1 MRSLRGWIATLT
13 LAGLGLALLAG
24 ADSNAAIRERLAR
37 HRNLGKAYYENPTT
51 KKEAVAELKKA
62 LEMAPDSP
70 RDRLNYGLALLRAGM
85 TAEGMAELHKV
96 QKQDPSI
103 PHTWF
108 NLGIEYKKLG
118 EFERA
123 TEQLEQMAKLVPDEP
138 VTHYNLGVLY
148 KRAGRTEDA
157 IKKFQIAAQLDPSLA
172 APRFQLFNS
181 YRQAGEK
188 EKAEKE
194 LEIFKKLKEQQRGA
208 VVAEDMN
215 WSFYSE
221 LYEVVE
227 SAPVEAAPGAPKFER
242 LMLAGKVD
250 PKSAGLLTLDADGS
264 GRPNLLA
271 WSAAGMRLYLDAEK
285 AVDGGALA
293 ELRGVTSV
301 AAGDF
306 DNDGLPDLCV
316 TTESGPVLLRNA
328 GGRFE
333 RHDVKLPGG
342 RFETAVWLD
351 YDHDSDVD
359 LFLLGAKKALLRN
372 QGTAGLQDRTA
383 DFPFVSGQVID
394 AVVLRLV
401 PDTKAMDLLVAY
413 ADGTGTLYRDRLA
426 GKYDAQPVYALP
438 AGARGLTAADVNNDS
453 WIDVVYAAGAK
464 TGLLLNKD
472 GRLETAKLA
481 AEGYPVL
488 ADLGNRGWLDLV
500 AGEFVH
506 WNQGGG
512 QFSGGIRAEGLL
524 RGVCGVA
531 ADFDSDGRADV
542 MLAAADGSIHLLK
555 NRTDAGHAWVRVAL
569 HGRKAPK
576 LAPGAEVEVKA
587 GTRYQKKIYGGYPV
601 LFGLGAEKQVDTI
614 RITWP
619 NGLIQNE
626 LQQAA
631 NQAHKFEEAE
641 RLSGSCP
648 MVWAWNGREFQFIT
662 DVLGVAPL
670 GASAG
675 DGTYFPTDHDE
686 YIQIPGEALAEE
698 EGSYEIRITEEL
710 SEVAYLDQ
718 VELIAVDHPAETDI
732 FINDKFKGPPF
743 PEFRLFGASRR
754 LHPVAARDGNG
765 RDVRKLLLARDRRYP
780 DRFPRSRLGVA
791 ELHLLELDFG
801 PSAAPRNNAVLVLS
815 GWVDWADG
823 STFLARSQEKDGG
836 LVMPYLQVKDEHG
849 EWRTA
854 IEDMGIP
861 AGKPK
866 TIVVD
871 LNGKF
876 LSNRREVRIVTNL
889 CVFWDEIFLAED
901 ATEPP
906 AKLTVL
912 PRAEADLRFRGF
924 SKVRIHPE
932 RRQPE
937 MFFYANAQPAS
948 MWNPTPGY
956 YTRYGDVTEL
966 LERIDDRFV
975 IMGSGDEVRLRF
987 DARGLPGLPKGWR
1000 RDFLLKVD
1008 GWAKDRDPNTAF
1020 SQTVEPLPFHGM
1032 SRYPYPATES
1042 YPDDA
1047 VHREYLEEY
1056 VTRPALRLLRP
1067 LAAAGRK

>member
-1 MRSLRGWIATLT
+1 MRFPRVWFASVTV
-13 LAGLGLALLAG
+13 AGLGLALLAG
-24 ADSNAAIRERLAR
+24 ADSSKAIQEKLAQ

-51 KKEAVAELKKA
+51 KKEAVEELKKA
-62 LEMAPDSP
+62 LDLAPDSA

-118 EFERA
+118 EFEQA
-123 TEQLEQMAKLVPDEP
+123 ADQLEQMAKLVPDEP

-148 KRAGRTEDA
+148 KRAGRMQDA
-157 IKKFQIAAQLDPSLA
+157 IRKFQIAAQLDPSLA

-181 YRQAGEK
+181 YRQEGEK

-194 LEIFKKLKEQQRGA
+194 LEVFKELKEQQKGA
-208 VVAEDMN
+208 VVGEDMN

-221 LYEVVE
+221 LYDVIQA
-227 SAPVEAAPGAPKFER
+227 APAEAALATPKFED
-242 LMLAGKVD
+242 LTLAGKVD
-250 PKSAGLLTLDADGS
+250 PKSAGLLALDADGS

-271 WSAAGMRLYLDAEK
+271 WSVEGMRLYLDDDKPVADE
-285 AVDGGALA
+285 ALGGLKGIISA
-293 ELRGVTSV
+293 

-316 TTESGPVLLRNA
+316 MTESGAVLLRNT
-328 GGRFE
+328 GGKFQKYE
-333 RHDVKLPGG
+333 AKLPAG
-342 RFETAVWLD
+342 RFETAAWLD
-351 YDHDSDVD
+351 YDHDSDLD
-359 LFLLGAKKALLRN
+359 LFLLGAKKALMRN
-372 QGTAGLQDRTA
+372 QGTAGFQDRTA

-394 AVVLRLV
+394 AVALRVV
-401 PDTKAMDLLVAY
+401 PDTKAMDLLVSY
-413 ADGTGTLYRDRLA
+413 TDGTGTLYRDRLA
-426 GKYDAQPVYALP
+426 SKYDAQPIYALP
-438 AGARGLTAADVNNDS
+438 AGARGLTAVDVDNDS
-453 WIDVVYAAGAK
+453 WIDVAYMAGGK
-464 TGLLLNKD
+464 TGLLLNK
-472 GRLETAKLA
+472 GGKLEAVKLA
-481 AEGYPVL
+481 ADGYPVFV
-488 ADLGNRGWLDLV
+488 DLENRGWQDLV
-500 AGEFVH
+500 AGGRVYR
-506 WNQGGG
+506 NQGQG
-512 QFSGGIRAEGLL
+512 QFAGGAVPNGLVSGAR
-524 RGVCGVA
+524 GVA

-542 MLAAADGSIHLLK
+542 MLTVADGTIHLVK
-555 NRTDAGHAWVRVAL
+555 NRTEAANKWLRVAL
-569 HGRKAPK
+569 NGRKAPK

-587 GTRYQKKIYGGYPV
+587 GTRYQKRIYDGYPV
-601 LFGLGAEKQVDTI
+601 LFGLGTEEQVDTI

-619 NGLIQNE
+619 NGMIQNE

-631 NQAHKFEEAE
+631 NRAHKFEEAE

-648 MVWAWNGREFQFIT
+648 MVWTWNGREFQFIT

-698 EGSYEIRITEEL
+698 KGKYEVRITEEL

-718 VELIAVDHPAETDI
+718 IELIAVDHPAKTDI
-732 FINDKFKGPPF
+732 FINDKFQGPPF
-743 PEFRLFGASRR
+743 PEFRLFGTSNR
-754 LHPVAARDGNG
+754 LHPVAARDGEG
-765 RDVRKLLLARDRRYP
+765 RDVRELLLKRDRRYP

-791 ELHLLELDFG
+791 ELHPLELDFG
-801 PSAAPRNNAVLVLS
+801 GDAAPRNNAVMVLS

-836 LVMPYLQVKDEHG
+836 LVMPYLQVKDARG
-849 EWRTA
+849 EWRTVIA
-854 IEDMGIP
+854 DMGIP

-876 LSNRREVRIVTNL
+876 VSSSRQVRIVTNL

-901 ATEPP
+901 ATEPQ
-906 AKLTVL
+906 ARLITL
-912 PRAEADLRFRGF
+912 RSEAADLRFRGF
-924 SKVRIHPE
+924 SKVRIHPQ

-937 MFFYANAQPAS
+937 MFLYANAQPAS

-956 YTRYGDVTEL
+956 YTRYGDVGEL
-966 LERIDDRFV
+966 LADVDDRFV
-975 IMGSGDEVRLRF
+975 IMGSGDEARLLF
-987 DARGLPGLPKGWR
+987 DARALPPLPKGWR

-1032 SRYPYPATES
+1032 SGYPYPGTES
-1042 YPDDA
+1042 YPRDDL
-1047 VHREYLEEY
+1047 HREYIKKY
-1056 VTRPALRLLRP
+1056 VTRSALRLLQP
-1067 LAAAGRK
+1067 LASK